1 MSLETIAGYVGTLI
15 DIVGSMFTNFAT
27 STYWWM
33 FLPIT
38 FAVFAFALGK
48 VKSLLLFRKRRR
60 R

>member
-1 MSLETIAGYVGTLI
+1 MTLETIVGYVGSLI
-15 DIVGSMFTNFAT
+15 AVVQDMFSAFAT
-27 STYWWM
+27 STFWWM

-38 FAVFAFALGK
+38 FAIFAFALGK